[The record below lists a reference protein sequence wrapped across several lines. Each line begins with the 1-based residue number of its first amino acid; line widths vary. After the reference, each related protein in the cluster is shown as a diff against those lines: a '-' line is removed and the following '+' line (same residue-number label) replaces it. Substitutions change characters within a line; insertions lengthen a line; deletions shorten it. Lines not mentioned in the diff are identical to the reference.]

1 MLSNF
6 GRKFAPDSIQSG
18 EWDGWDDLTR
28 LTAQVETLAREPAGA
43 PAPNIHIPL
52 K

>member
-18 EWDGWDDLTR
+18 EWDGWGRVSDQYWGTSHGTR
-28 LTAQVETLAREPAGA
+28 VSTREQTK
-43 PAPNIHIPL
+43 IPR
-52 K
+52 